1 MEYGLHASLKIY
13 SGGLGILAGDY
24 LKEASDKNVPMVAVG
39 FAVPVRL
46 FYSKTLRSGAQQ
58 ATYEAQNF
66 SKPAD
71 PAVARWRWAT
81 GRPCRFPCRDV
92 RSRPASGFAGWDGT
106 DLYLLDADYEA
117 NLEEDRRVTHYLY
130 GGDWENRLKQE
141 ILLGIGG
148 VRALQSLHIAQDV
161 SHCNEGHAA
170 FLGLER
176 IRNLVLRRRLTFA
189 EALEVVRSSSLFT
202 THTPV
207 PAGHDA
213 FPEAMVRQYL
223 SHYPGELGIDWAQFI
238 GLGRV
243 DPEDP
248 NEKFSMSVLA
258 CNLSQEVNGVSW
270 LHGEVSKEILGNLW
284 PGYFKNELHIG
295 YVTNGVHFPTW
306 TATRLRRLYARY
318 FPEVRGVRISYFR
331 VEEGVRHP
339 GRRPVAGTSGAQGET
354 RPHDPPSLLR
364 SRPCAHGFAP
374 SGHAGTRR
382 IKPDVLKIGFARR
395 FATYKRALLLFS
407 DLDRLA
413 AIVNNKERPVQFIF
427 AGKAHPNDKRGR
439 I

>member
-1 MEYGLHASLKIY
+1 MR
-13 SGGLGILAGDY
+13 D
-24 LKEASDKNVPMVAVG
+24 AVG
-39 FAVPVRL
+39 
-46 FYSKTLRSGAQQ
+46 
-58 ATYEAQNF
+58 N
-66 SKPAD
+66 
-71 PAVARWRWAT
+71 WAT
-81 GRPCRFPCRDV
+81 VSIPLPGRTLTARIWLCRVGR
-92 RSRPASGFAGWDGT
+92 T

-176 IRNLVLRRRLTFA
+176 IRNLVMRRRLTFA

-213 FPEAMVRQYL
+213 FPEAMIRQYL
-223 SHYPGELGIDWAQFI
+223 SHYPEELGIDWAQFV

-243 DPEDP
+243 NPEDP

-270 LHGEVSKEILGNLW
+270 LHGEVSKEILGDLW

-318 FPEVRGVRISYFR
+318 FPKGSRGTNIVFR
-331 VEEGVRHP
+331 S
-339 GRRPVAGTSGAQGET
+339 GRRCTTSRTKTFG
-354 RPHDPPSLLR
+354 R
-364 SRPCAHGFAP
+364 SAWCSKRSSFA
-374 SGHAGTRR
+374 
-382 IKPDVLKIGFARR
+382 
-395 FATYKRALLLFS
+395 
-407 DLDRLA
+407 
-413 AIVNNKERPVQFIF
+413 
-427 AGKAHPNDKRGR
+427 
-439 I
+439 